1 MSGFT
6 VLVVDRDPRVR
17 ALLVGALRTAGLHAL
32 GAYVPADAVA
42 LLDGIAAD
50 VVLVRSNDEDAALKW
65 LRRRTILVRVGED
78 ATIEQAV
85 TELLHALGLG
95 DRAISIN

>member
-1 MSGFT
+1 MIGVT

-17 ALLVGALRTAGLHAL
+17 ELMVRALRTAGMHAL

-50 VVLVRSNDEDAALKW
+50 VVLVRSDDEDAA
-65 LRRRTILVRVGED
+65 RCSARSAA
-78 ATIEQAV
+78 ATKRSRSTSYWPIRSRAR
-85 TELLHALGLG
+85 
-95 DRAISIN
+95 DRDGAPTSP